1 MVKKCICGTCIVL
14 NDQRVLLLWH
24 KKLNA
29 WLPPGGHTEQNETP
43 QETAIRETLEETGF
57 HVRILN
63 PGSSELITDS
73 NTKEMPKPL
82 AIMYEGVRY
91 EIGEHEH
98 FDMVYLAELD
108 GNENSSVEDHEKTE
122 LRWFGEEDISSLDT
136 FDNVKE
142 VLQRAFE
149 VAKASK

>member
-1 MVKKCICGTCIVL
+1 MVNKCICGTCVVL
-14 NDQRVLLLWH
+14 NDQKVLLLWH
-24 KKLNA
+24 KKLNV

-63 PGSSELITDS
+63 PRNSELITDS
-73 NTKEMPKPL
+73 NTKEMPKPI
-82 AIMYEGVRY
+82 AIMYERVRY

-122 LRWFGEEDISSLDT
+122 LRWFGEEDIHSLDT